1 MNIARATFFR
11 RTAVA
16 VWLATAA
23 QSIGLPV
30 ISAAR
35 AQPIAPDTQALG
47 QPIAM
52 PPPGVPMTLSSDGA
66 QAATYPGQAA
76 QQPLQVPRAPPG
88 VPMRV
93 PSTPPYTPPGQPQ
106 SYTTA
111 PQPVMSAPQTAAPQ
125 YASPQ
130 SPSAGQAMQVQ
141 SGQPQTGQQQGPHLS
156 LPELQALVA
165 PVALYPDSLLA
176 QMMIAATYPLDVA
189 AATIWLQGPKNGTLT
204 GSALE
209 AALQQQNWDNSV
221 KSLVAFPDALRMLG
235 NKLEWTQK
243 IGDAYLAQ
251 PGELM
256 QAVQAL
262 RTQARNAGHLQSGS
276 QMTVTTDAQS
286 NIIIQ
291 PTNPQ
296 VVYVPT
302 YNPNIVYGSWGYPAY
317 PPWPVYNPGWGYL
330 AFGAGV
336 GAGMALWATPYWG
349 RGYVYVNHGY
359 YNRFNTVYNAPV
371 YRGAVRPGPGGPWV
385 YNPAHRGNAPYANAA
400 LHGRY
405 PVTPA
410 QRQQFNQSRSAA
422 QNYWN
427 HNPGA
432 RPTGAGA
439 GARAITPAARA
450 SGGGYGASAPGA
462 SRPSGGSGGGGGRGG
477 HSGRR

>member
-1 MNIARATFFR
+1 MNFAHAAFFR

-16 VWLATAA
+16 VLLATAA
-23 QSIGLPV
+23 QSMGLPLMAGAQAQSV
-30 ISAAR
+30 AA
-35 AQPIAPDTQALG
+35 DTQASG
-47 QPIAM
+47 QPVAV
-52 PPPGVPMTLSSDGA
+52 PPPGVPMSLPADSGQGVTGPA
-66 QAATYPGQAA
+66 QAS

-93 PSTPPYTPPGQPQ
+93 PSTQPYIPPGQPQ
-106 SYTTA
+106 SYTTG
-111 PQPVMSAPQTAAPQ
+111 PQQVMSAPQSGAPQ
-125 YASPQ
+125 YATSQ
-130 SPSAGQAMQVQ
+130 SPPAGQAMPIQPGQ
-141 SGQPQTGQQQGPHLS
+141 RQTGQPQGPYLS

-189 AATIWLQGPKNGTLT
+189 AATLWLQNPKNGTLT

-209 AALQQQNWDNSV
+209 AALQQQSWDNSV

-243 IGDAYLAQ
+243 LGDAYLAQ

-302 YNPNIVYGSWGYPAY
+302 YNPYMVYGPWGYPAY

-336 GAGMALWATPYWG
+336 GAGAALWATPYWG

-359 YNRFNTVYNAPV
+359 YNRFNAAYNAPF
-371 YRGAVRPGPGGPWV
+371 YRGAARPGPGGPWV
-385 YNPAHRGNAPYANAA
+385 YNPAHRGNVPYSNAA
-400 LHGRY
+400 LRGRY
-405 PVTPA
+405 AVTPA
-410 QRQQFNQSRSAA
+410 QRQQFNQARAAA

-427 HNPGA
+427 HHPGA

-439 GARAITPAARA
+439 RAPAARPA
-450 SGGGYGASAPGA
+450 GAGHGASSPGA
-462 SRPSGGSGGGGGRGG
+462 PRPSGGGGGG
-477 HSGRR
+477 HK